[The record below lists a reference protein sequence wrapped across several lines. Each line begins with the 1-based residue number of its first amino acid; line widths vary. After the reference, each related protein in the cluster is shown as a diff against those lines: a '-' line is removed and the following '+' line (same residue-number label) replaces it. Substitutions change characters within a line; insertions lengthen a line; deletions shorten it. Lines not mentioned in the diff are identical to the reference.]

1 MAEKGENQAQDRTEP
16 ATPKR
21 REDARKKGQVAK
33 STEVNSSAILLVSV
47 LFFYFAGGYMID
59 KLSLYSRL
67 IFENINV
74 ININA
79 NNLQDYLS
87 IAATGFLTILLP
99 FAGTIMVVGLAIN
112 LLQVGPLFTFEPIKP
127 KFSKINPLSGIKR
140 VLFSKKAFVELIKNI
155 FKIVVVGL
163 IAYYSIKSEIED
175 YVPLM
180 DQSAMQVLGFVG
192 SAAFVLGLKITA
204 ALIIIAILDFI
215 FQKFDY
221 EKSIR
226 MTKQE
231 IKEEVK
237 QMEGDPNI
245 KARIRSIQREMS
257 RRRMMDEVPEAD
269 VVITNPVE
277 VAIALKYTPGDME
290 SPKVIAKG
298 RKKVAIKIRK
308 IALEN
313 DVPIVEDKP
322 LAWALFKA
330 VDVGDFIPDDL
341 FKAVA
346 EILAYVYRL
355 KNNKTA

>member
-1 MAEKGENQAQDRTEP
+1 MDI
-16 ATPKR
+16 PK
-21 REDARKKGQVAK
+21 DLIGGARKVVFEWRKKQAEPGVFPFLHAMIAEFVQ
-33 STEVNSSAILLVSV
+33 TEIERVRIER
-47 LFFYFAGGYMID
+47 D
-59 KLSLYSRL
+59 
-67 IFENINV
+67 
-74 ININA
+74 
-79 NNLQDYLS
+79 NLK
-87 IAATGFLTILLP
+87 
-99 FAGTIMVVGLAIN
+99 V
-112 LLQVGPLFTFEPIKP
+112 
-127 KFSKINPLSGIKR
+127 
-140 VLFSKKAFVELIKNI
+140 
-155 FKIVVVGL
+155 
-163 IAYYSIKSEIED
+163 SIKSIQDGHTLAVELLAEALGKLEKAEKEENKATFRIFKSLAEALGHDVNLMRDEEIMEID
-175 YVPLM
+175 PY
-180 DQSAMQVLGFVG
+180 DEIRD
-192 SAAFVLGLKITA
+192 LKTE
-204 ALIIIAILDFI
+204 LEEV
-215 FQKFDY
+215 KKR
-221 EKSIR
+221 E
-226 MTKQE
+226 E

-277 VAIALKYTPGDME
+277 VAIALKYAPGDME

-298 RKKVAIKIRK
+298 RKKVALKIRK

-330 VDVGDFIPDDL
+330 VDVGDFIPDQL